1 MHIILIYL
9 LKSAVLI
16 SVFYILYILLL
27 QKDTNFQMNRKYLLG
42 GILTSFVLPGIYLTK
57 KILVAPVDYSQ
68 FENVGSISTPL
79 IREET
84 IDWWQIVGAI
94 YLIITAALLI
104 RFVFQLLKLL
114 HFINTSKIIRD
125 GNFKFIESTKLV
137 GPFSFFNF
145 IVFNPTLHSKKDIDL
160 ILIHEK
166 VHATQLHSIDIII
179 GNVASLL
186 LWFHPLMPF
195 YKKKIVQN
203 LEFIADLETVERC
216 SSKKEYLQALVKV
229 STKEYHPSF
238 TNSFYQSFIKKRIL
252 MLHTKNKSH
261 SSWKIALIFPLLL
274 SFMLIF
280 NVNTEAQTKEVTSF
294 KLESIEWIP
303 DTLASAIITS
313 THTTEMLKT
322 ISENFKKY
330 GIELHFQDLK
340 YSEEGYLTEIQIIYL
355 NLNNN
360 ESGKFERSG
369 NTPIKPIEIIFD
381 EDQKVEFKST
391 ASPITISLPNDTTG
405 TILKLNKEEVVEP
418 IIKRS
423 STNKPTYLFSSGSEK
438 VYYPTGNSGSSGM
451 TGQNYSINTS
461 NSVTNFERDTTKS
474 KNRIQIVDTVEV
486 YQSKSSKEKS
496 ITVTAPQD
504 KKILTILNGK
514 KLPLGFDINTISP
527 ETIENVNVLKG
538 ENATHKYGNEGK
550 YGVIEISTKSRTD
563 KSELDDTF
571 NILKTESGDKKLN
584 ITPKY
589 KDILVVVNGEIK
601 SKDFS
606 TDAIDP
612 ERIKSVLILKDKTAI
627 KKYGERGKNGVIVIT
642 LKEK

>member
-27 QKDTNFQMNRKYLLG
+27 QKDTNFQINRKYLLG
-42 GILTSFVLPGIYLTK
+42 GILTSFVLPGIYLTR

-68 FENVGSISTPL
+68 FENVGSISTPI

-84 IDWWQIVGAI
+84 IDWWQIVGVI
-94 YLIITAALLI
+94 YLLITAALLI
-104 RFVFQLLKLL
+104 RFIFQLLKLL

-145 IVFNPTLHSKKDIDL
+145 IVFNPTLHSKDDIDL

-166 VHATQLHSIDIII
+166 VHASQLHSIDIII

-203 LEFIADLETVERC
+203 LEYIADLETVKRC

-229 STKEYHPSF
+229 STNEYHPSF

-280 NVNTEAQTKEVTSF
+280 NVNTEAQTKKVTSV
-294 KLESIEWIP
+294 KLESIEWFP

-391 ASPITISLPNDTTG
+391 ASPIRISLPNDTTG
-405 TILKLNKEEVVEP
+405 TISKLNKEEVVEP
-418 IIKRS
+418 IIERS

-451 TGQNYSINTS
+451 IGQNYSINTS
-461 NSVTNFERDTTKS
+461 NPVTNFERDTTKS

-527 ETIENVNVLKG
+527 ETIEYVNVLKG
-538 ENATHKYGNEGK
+538 DNATHKYGNEGK

-563 KSELDDTF
+563 QSELDDT
-571 NILKTESGDKKLN
+571 IKIVKTASGDKKLN

-612 ERIKSVLILKDKTAI
+612 ENIKSVYILKDRTAI

>member
-16 SVFYILYILLL
+16 SIFYILYILLL

-42 GILTSFVLPGIYLTK
+42 GILTSFVLPGVYLTR

-68 FENVGSISTPL
+68 FENVGSISTPI

-84 IDWWQIVGAI
+84 IDWWQIVGVI
-94 YLIITAALLI
+94 YLLITAALLI
-104 RFVFQLLKLL
+104 RFIFQLLKLL

-145 IVFNPTLHSKKDIDL
+145 IVFNPTLHSKDDIDL

-166 VHATQLHSIDIII
+166 VHASQLHSIDIII
-179 GNVASLL
+179 GNAASLL

-203 LEFIADLETVERC
+203 LEYIADLETVKRC

-229 STKEYHPSF
+229 STNEYHPSF

-369 NTPIKPIEIIFD
+369 NTPIKPIEIILD

-391 ASPITISLPNDTTG
+391 ASPITISLSKDTTG
-405 TILKLNKEEVVEP
+405 TISKLNKEEVVEP

-461 NSVTNFERDTTKS
+461 NPVTNFERDTTKS

-527 ETIENVNVLKG
+527 ETIEHVNVLKG
-538 ENATHKYGNEGK
+538 ENATRKYGIEGK
-550 YGVIEISTKSRTD
+550 NGVIEISTKSRTD
-563 KSELDDTF
+563 QSELDDT
-571 NILKTESGDKKLN
+571 IKIVKTASGDKKLN

-612 ERIKSVLILKDKTAI
+612 ESIKSVLILKDKTAI

-642 LKEK
+642 LKEM

>member
-9 LKSAVLI
+9 SKSAVLI

-84 IDWWQIVGAI
+84 IDWWQIVGVI

-125 GNFKFIESTKLV
+125 GNFKFIESPKLV

-280 NVNTEAQTKEVTSF
+280 NVNTEAQTKKVTSV
-294 KLESIEWIP
+294 KLESIEWFP

-330 GIELHFQDLK
+330 GIELQFQDLK
-340 YSEEGYLTEIQIIYL
+340 YSEQGFLTEIHIIYL

-381 EDQKVEFKST
+381 EDQKVEFQST
-391 ASPITISLPNDTTG
+391 VSPITISLPNDTTV
-405 TILKLNKEEVVEP
+405 TVSKLNKEEVVEP

-423 STNKPTYLFSSGSEK
+423 STNKSTYLFSSGSEK
-438 VYYPTGNSGSSGM
+438 VYYPTGNSGSSGL

-461 NSVTNFERDTTKS
+461 NPVTYFERDTTKP

-496 ITVTAPQD
+496 ITVTSPQD

-538 ENATHKYGNEGK
+538 ENATQKYGNEGK
-550 YGVIEISTKSRTD
+550 YGVIEISTKSGTD
-563 KSELDDTF
+563 QSELDDTI
-571 NILKTESGDKKLN
+571 NIVKTASGDKKLN

-612 ERIKSVLILKDKTAI
+612 ESIKSLYILKDKTAI

-642 LKEK
+642 LKKK